1 MSAAFVSQLQSVQR
15 PRPACCV
22 RLVSQIYSRRRV
34 VAAKHAINLHR
45 QCTRCCSQSDAAA
58 ASSSDSLGT
67 TAEAEAR
74 VAVEGDTVTV
84 HYKCMNPKGEIVETS
99 DSNEPL
105 TFEIGAGEI
114 FGNKM
119 FQAFD
124 AGVRGLRIGEKT
136 YLEASGGE
144 WNKDLLFNVPRQHEE
159 VQRLEGRYKK

>member
-1 MSAAFVSQLQSVQR
+1 MRSTCIGSAH
-15 PRPACCV
+15 
-22 RLVSQIYSRRRV
+22 V
-34 VAAKHAINLHR
+34 VAANLMLQLPAR
-45 QCTRCCSQSDAAA
+45 
-58 ASSSDSLGT
+58 T

-119 FQAFD
+119 FQA
-124 AGVRGLRIGEKT
+124 
-136 YLEASGGE
+136 SGGE

-159 VQRLEGRYKK
+159 VQRLEGRYKNVGGLKEGLVVELTNGSNAMILDVKDDVVQLDANNMMAGQILMFELELVSIDPCTSGSTP